1 MKPDPQARL
10 LDALTPEETLEVI
23 DPSHGKGYPPVSVT
37 PNPKHR
43 AVAAWALAEWRKLR
57 MTKPKP
63 PGYRDLWR
71 AACAAMNGFEAEGIQ
86 PRAAVEYFAEA
97 NALVVQMRKSP
108 K

>member
-1 MKPDPQARL
+1 
-10 LDALTPEETLEVI
+10 
-23 DPSHGKGYPPVSVT
+23 
-37 PNPKHR
+37 
-43 AVAAWALAEWRKLR
+43 